1 MRTYD
6 DSVQVFLKVS
16 GSLWQQVA
24 LKNGFPG
31 KRELLKYVYVKL
43 LDHARPESLST
54 RSVLAFVEGC
64 PKAFSCQ
71 EAWIALENAFK
82 LLHLVMGEDELA
94 LPLTIKTCTRIVPK
108 R

>member
-6 DSVQVFLKVS
+6 DSVQVMLKVS

-31 KRELLKYVYVKL
+31 ESELLKYVHIKL
-43 LDHARPESLST
+43 LDHARPESLSS

-64 PKAFSCQ
+64 PKAFCSQ
-71 EAWIALENAFK
+71 EAWIALVNVFK
-82 LLHLVMGEDELA
+82 LLHLVMSEDELA